1 MIIDKFLFNKL
12 ERLAKLKFD
21 ETDRPEILKDMEKVL
36 EYMKLLDDIDVGTA
50 EPMVSPIMVFPVE
63 TKNVLREDIPE
74 KGMTREEFLKNA
86 KNIKENQIAV
96 PEIF

>member
-1 MIIDKFLFNKL
+1 
-12 ERLAKLKFD
+12 
-21 ETDRPEILKDMEKVL
+21 MEKVL

-50 EPMVSPIMVFPVE
+50 EPMVSPIE
-63 TKNVLREDIPE
+63 TENVLREDIPE